1 MKKIFAGI
9 VLPTLAAAAVI
20 GSGFSIW
27 FFGENQTK
35 ISEESAVKVENLLK
49 IGDLES
55 KTVGEMHLDQT
66 ADVRKYILDNNVNT
80 TPTSGKKNYDATK
93 FGAYSTK
100 IKADGIFMEM
110 GASANGTIKYT
121 APSGL
126 DNHLQDKLDTICKV
140 EIKTTFTFGG
150 DLKNYV
156 GMNAADT
163 TKWVKDVGAGIY
175 TYTWTDTD
183 IQHGVKLPLNDGT
196 ASTFSFVYVDVT
208 AAAHP
213 YKTTTGHDVKRDD
226 ATYDAET
233 AMKTAEPHNEAEYA
247 AMYAAVKDCKLT
259 IETVATIVEA

>member
-35 ISEESAVKVENLLK
+35 ISEESTVYVEKLLK

-66 ADVRKYILDNNVNT
+66 KNVRKYILENNAATV
-80 TPTSGKKNYDATK
+80 PTSGQKNYDATAFGK
-93 FGAYSTK
+93 FTDK
-100 IKADGIFMEM
+100 VKADGIFMKM
-110 GASANGTIKYT
+110 NAPADGTIKYT

-126 DNHLQDKLDTICKV
+126 DNHLQDKLNNICKV

-156 GMNAADT
+156 GMNAADD
-163 TKWVKDVGAGIY
+163 TKWKTDADAGTY

-183 IQHGVKLPLNDGT
+183 IQHGVTLPLNDGAT
-196 ASTFSFVYVDVT
+196 PTVSFVYVDVKT
-208 AAAHP
+208 THP
-213 YKTTTGHDVKRDD
+213 YSTTDGHDAKRDD
-226 ATYDAET
+226 ATYNAT
-233 AMKTAEPHNEAEYA
+233 PAMKTAEPHNEAEYA

>member
-66 ADVRKYILDNNVNT
+66 AGVRGYILDNNVNT
-80 TPTSGKKNYDATK
+80 TPTSGKKNYDGTA
-93 FGAYSTK
+93 FGKYSAK
-100 IKADGIFMEM
+100 VKADGIFMEM
-110 GASANGTIKYT
+110 GASADGTIKYA

-126 DNHLQDKLDTICKV
+126 DDHLQDKLNTICKV

-150 DLKNYV
+150 VLKNYV

-163 TKWVKDVGAGIY
+163 TKWTNDVAAGSY
-175 TYTWTDTD
+175 VYTWTDTD
-183 IQHGVKLPLNDGT
+183 IQDGVKLPLNDGT

-208 AAAHP
+208 AAHP
-213 YKTTTGHDVKRDD
+213 YKTTTGHDAKRDD
-226 ATYDAET
+226 ATYYT
-233 AMKTAEPHNEAEYA
+233 ISTMKTAEPHNEAEYK

-259 IETVATIVEA
+259 IETVATIVEVK

>member
-35 ISEESAVKVENLLK
+35 ISEESAVKVEKLLK

-163 TKWVKDVGAGIY
+163 TKWVKDVDAGIY

-183 IQHGVKLPLNDGT
+183 IQNGVKLPLNDGT